1 MIGTPDN
8 APNIAEIEKA
18 LEAPSRSIVINLL
31 AIPLADRPLFFA
43 ALLPRLLE
51 LRTRHGH
58 PHWIVIDEAHHLLPS
73 SWDPAAAVLPQ
84 TLGGMVLIT
93 VHPNDV
99 AHAALKAIDMLI
111 AVGKDTAKTISDFAQ
126 TVGEQTPADLPSHD
140 LEPGLAAAWL
150 RRTQSE
156 ALVVKTATGTFDRRR
171 HVRKYAEGELP
182 EHRSFYF
189 RGPEGKLNLRVQNL
203 NMFIQIAEGVD
214 DETWLYHLRRCEYS
228 GWIRWAIKDDE
239 LVAEIEAVERDVHDP
254 AESREQIKSAIE
266 RRYTAAA

>member
-1 MIGTPDN
+1 
-8 APNIAEIEKA
+8 
-18 LEAPSRSIVINLL
+18 
-31 AIPLADRPLFFA
+31 
-43 ALLPRLLE
+43 
-51 LRTRHGH
+51 
-58 PHWIVIDEAHHLLPS
+58 
-73 SWDPAAAVLPQ
+73 
-84 TLGGMVLIT
+84 
-93 VHPNDV
+93 
-99 AHAALKAIDMLI
+99 
-111 AVGKDTAKTISDFAQ
+111 
-126 TVGEQTPADLPSHD
+126 
-140 LEPGLAAAWL
+140 
-150 RRTQSE
+150 
-156 ALVVKTATGTFDRRR
+156 
-171 HVRKYAEGELP
+171 VRKYAEGELP